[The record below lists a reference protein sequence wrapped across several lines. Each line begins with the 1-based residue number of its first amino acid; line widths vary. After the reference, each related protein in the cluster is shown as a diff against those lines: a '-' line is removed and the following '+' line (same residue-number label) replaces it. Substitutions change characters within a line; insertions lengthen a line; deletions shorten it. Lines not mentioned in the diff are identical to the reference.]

1 MKSYYNILGVERGA
15 SQDEI
20 KKAYRKLAL
29 KYHPDRNKNDPEAE
43 NRFKEIS
50 EAYAV
55 LSDKDKRKK
64 YDAYG
69 AEGFRQRYS
78 QEDIF
83 RDFDLD
89 EILRNFGFSGSPGF
103 GGGFGQF
110 FGGQGGGYPDPF
122 GPGMGRQ
129 PRRNK
134 GADMLSDITITFE
147 EAALGA
153 EKRFSVDRPTGREDT
168 NLKIPAGIS
177 EGKKLRLSGKGHP
190 GINGGPPG
198 DLYFR
203 VHVQPHPLFT
213 REGDNILVEQT
224 IGLTDALLGTTIE
237 VPTLEGAKQVKVPA
251 GTQPNSK
258 LRLKELGVR
267 ANGKRGD
274 QLVKIKVAL
283 PKELTDEQKDLI
295 QKVKEAGL

>member
-15 SQDEI
+15 SQDDI

-29 KYHPDRNKNDPEAE
+29 KYHPDRNKNDSEAE

-89 EILRNFGFSGSPGF
+89 EILRNFGFGGSPGY

-122 GPGMGRQ
+122 GPGMGRH

-190 GINGGPPG
+190 GMNGGPPG

-224 IGLTDALLGTTIE
+224 IGLSDALLGTTIE
-237 VPTLEGAKQVKVPA
+237 VPTLEGTKQVKVPA

-274 QLVKIKVAL
+274 QLVKVKVAL
-283 PKELTDEQKDLI
+283 PKELTEEQKELI
-295 QKVKEAGL
+295 QKMKEVGL